1 MTSTIAVPTRAEIP
15 VEFTWNLGDIYPS
28 PEAWQQRL
36 EEFKTELAD
45 AARFQGRLGDGPD
58 QLADWLEYYQ
68 AIQREAMRLVMYARL
83 GYSTDTS
90 DQAAAAR
97 SGQATSLDST
107 VAATLA
113 FAEPELMAVGF
124 ETLRAWR
131 AQTPRLAIYD
141 HYFANL
147 ERLSAHVRS
156 AEVEELLGQAEDPF
170 RTAANIHGTLT
181 NGEIKFAAAH
191 DAEAAA
197 AYEVTHGSLGALLSS
212 PDRAVRRSAW
222 ESYADGHLAYQDTM
236 AACLAAGVKQDVF
249 RARARRHDSSLAAAL
264 APANIPESVFHNLIE
279 VFQHNLPTWHRY
291 WRLRKQV
298 LGVDTLHEYDI
309 KAPLTQDH
317 VAVPYD
323 QAVAWIT
330 AGMAPLGEEYVAILQ
345 RGATQERWVDIYPNR
360 GKRMGAFSYGGPGT
374 HPFIMMSYNDDIF
387 SMSTL
392 AHELGHAL
400 HSYLSW
406 RHQPQ
411 IYGRYTLFAAEVAS
425 NFNQALVRDY
435 LLRTQPDPAFQ
446 IGVLEEAMSNFHRY
460 FLVMPTLARFE
471 LEIHRRVERGQPLTA
486 TILNGLMADLFA
498 ECYGEELVMD
508 RGRTAI
514 TWAQF
519 STHLYSN
526 FYVYQ
531 YATGIAGA
539 HALAQ
544 GILAGNTGAVE
555 RYRTFL
561 RAGGSHDPLIELRAA
576 GVDLSSP
583 EPLESAFGVLADYV
597 GRLERLM
604 HDRM

>member
-1 MTSTIAVPTRAEIP
+1 MTAKIAVPARSEIP
-15 VEFTWNLGDIYPS
+15 VEFTWDLADIYPT

-36 EEFKTELAD
+36 DAFKEELTQAAAFK
-45 AARFQGRLGDGPD
+45 GRLGDGPEL
-58 QLADWLEYYQ
+58 LADWLEFYQ
-68 AIQREAMRLVMYARL
+68 TLQRETMRLIMYARL
-83 GYSTDTS
+83 GFSTDTA

-97 SGQATSLDST
+97 HGLATSLESA
-107 VAATLA
+107 VATALA
-113 FAEPELMAVGF
+113 FAEPELMAIGF
-124 ETLRAWR
+124 DTLRAWR
-131 AQTPRLAIYD
+131 EENPRLAIYG

-147 ERLSAHVRS
+147 ERLAAHVRS

-181 NGEIKFAAAH
+181 NGEIKFADAH
-191 DAEAAA
+191 DVDAAA
-197 AYEVTHGSLGALLSS
+197 NYEVTHGSLGALLSS
-212 PDRAVRRSAW
+212 SDRTVRRSAW
-222 ESYADGHLAYQDTM
+222 ESYADGHLAYQQTM

-249 RARARRHDSSLAAAL
+249 RARARRHSSSLAAAL
-264 APANIPESVFHNLIE
+264 APANIPESVFHNLID
-279 VFQHNLPTWHRY
+279 VFQRHLPTWHRY
-291 WRLRKQV
+291 WRLRKRV

-309 KAPLTQDH
+309 KAPLTPEQIT
-317 VAVPYD
+317 VPYS
-323 QAVAWIT
+323 QAVDWIV
-330 AGMAPLGEEYVAILQ
+330 AGMAPLGEEYVTVLHQ
-345 RGATQERWVDIYPNR
+345 GATVERWVDVYPNK

-374 HPFIMMSYNDDIF
+374 HPFIMMSYNDDLF

-406 RHQPQ
+406 QAQPQ

-471 LEIHRRVERGQPLTA
+471 LEIHRRAERGQPLTA
-486 TILNGLMADLFA
+486 PILNDLMADLFA
-498 ECYGEELVMD
+498 ECYGTDLAMD
-508 RGRTAI
+508 RARTAI

-544 GILAGNTGAVE
+544 GILQEQPGAVA
-555 RYRTFL
+555 RYLTFL
-561 RAGGSHDPLIELRAA
+561 HAGGSRDPLVELSAA
-576 GVDLSSP
+576 GVDLSAP
-583 EPLESAFGVLADYV
+583 EPLETAFGVLADYV
-597 GRLERLM
+597 GRLEALLA
-604 HDRM
+604 